1 MAAGL
6 DPVAGLAAGVGSER
20 PKPARCG
27 PAAIR
32 LDHTVTVGSAI
43 RDIERRLVAAPVR
56 SASIKAAYCP
66 TVESS
71 GSPSRAQFVFEIRQ
85 GGPRAARKPGSVP
98 LRAVTI
104 CLRRRLPGASSD
116 RYPRTEASS
125 LKRPPIWSCS
135 GGGLPGRAVTGPPVG
150 SYPTFSP
157 LPGGVSP
164 EINAEP
170 AVIFCG
176 TFLRVAPTG
185 GYPAPCSVEPGLSSN
200 RIQLPP
206 AVTCPPRPGVSL
218 PTPLG
223 FLNLGVHRP
232 LSHPVCPFLSFPPP
246 LLALLAR

>member
-116 RYPRTEASS
+116 RYPSAEASS

-135 GGGLPGRAVTGPPVG
+135 GRGLPGRPVTRPPVG

-157 LPGGVSP
+157 LPSGASP
-164 EINAEP
+164 EINA
-170 AVIFCG
+170 AWRLFS
-176 TFLRVAPTG
+176 VALCFG
-185 GYPAPCSVEPGLSSN
+185 S
-200 RIQLPP
+200 
-206 AVTCPPRPGVSL
+206 PR
-218 PTPLG
+218 
-223 FLNLGVHRP
+223 LGVTQRP
-232 LSHPVCPFLSFPPP
+232 ALWSPGFPPTVFTYVGGRP
-246 LLALLAR
+246 SASAQANSTQTPWVS